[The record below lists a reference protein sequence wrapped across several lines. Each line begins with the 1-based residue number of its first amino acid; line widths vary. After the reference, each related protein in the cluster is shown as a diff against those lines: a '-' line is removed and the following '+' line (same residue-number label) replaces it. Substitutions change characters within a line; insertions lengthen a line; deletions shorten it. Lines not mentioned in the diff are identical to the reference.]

1 MPRSA
6 CGRRAVGV
14 RSACGRRAFGV
25 HSACGRRAVLRHP
38 IAATRGIAA
47 CLGLLVPFGSL
58 RVFRSIRG
66 GALCDPRFLRWVANG
81 AHALARLGGP
91 SVRSAAS
98 VSPFGRSACFAGPTW
113 TSRLGVVQRVP
124 FARCG
129 LRSSCGTGA
138 ATAAPIWLFPMPR
151 SLPLGSRCVAVRA
164 APECVHAAIDLCTA
178 YMQLAIMP
186 RAACLRAARKH
197 HACRTGTAVALGAR
211 CTRRDRPLHSACPAP
226 APGGHW
232 WSEPAARVVRACRD
246 RAARPVRSLG
256 WQLAG
261 IVHVFCTRQIVSL
274 SASRFRA
281 ARVLSPW
288 FVPTW
293 LCPGRRW
300 ASDRAWSGRL
310 GPECVFVFPTCPG
323 SGSDAF
329 RACWWP
335 VVPVPGV
342 FGACWR
348 LAGSLRRLRP
358 FSVPGDS
365 VGRLPPR
372 PLGWPAARPPARAA
386 VCTSLPCLRSSVAA
400 SRSRLRVAEGSGAL
414 CRSWPP
420 APGRGAGRR
429 SCRLGHQVSSTV
441 MAWVRNLPMS
451 PRPRA
456 RLRRCGTARS
466 GSGAVRQ
473 FPWRRS
479 PLALRASSRSARRR
493 RLRRT
498 RW

>member
-1 MPRSA
+1 MDPRLPLRQRDR
-6 CGRRAVGV
+6 GRAARPRPLRRKGAARQVAPRKRHAPRCRQRAVRVVGSV
-14 RSACGRRAFGV
+14 PARS
-25 HSACGRRAVLRHP
+25 
-38 IAATRGIAA
+38 
-47 CLGLLVPFGSL
+47 
-58 RVFRSIRG
+58 
-66 GALCDPRFLRWVANG
+66 
-81 AHALARLGGP
+81 
-91 SVRSAAS
+91 
-98 VSPFGRSACFAGPTW
+98 
-113 TSRLGVVQRVP
+113 
-124 FARCG
+124 
-129 LRSSCGTGA
+129 
-138 ATAAPIWLFPMPR
+138 
-151 SLPLGSRCVAVRA
+151 GSRCVAVRA

-293 LCPGRRW
+293 LSPGRRW